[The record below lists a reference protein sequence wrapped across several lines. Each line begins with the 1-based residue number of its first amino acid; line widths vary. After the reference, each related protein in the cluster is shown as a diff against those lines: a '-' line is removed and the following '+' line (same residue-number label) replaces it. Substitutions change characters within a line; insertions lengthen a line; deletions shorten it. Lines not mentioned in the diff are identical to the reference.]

1 MELAIISLSH
11 THTRTHA
18 RTQAVELAM
27 RYLAYM
33 LMGSEPGP
41 HPVHEVV
48 FAAWQV
54 CVIEREREREGRCVC
69 VCVCERENEREREG
83 KKASDRLS

>member
-1 MELAIISLSH
+1 MELAILSRSFFLSLSLS
-11 THTRTHA
+11 RTHA

-54 CVIEREREREGRCVC
+54 CVLERESEIE
-69 VCVCERENEREREG
+69 
-83 KKASDRLS
+83 